1 MFGIGRVVLA
11 SFPAN
16 MNREQSSPPRTPQR
30 KVFGGKMM
38 LSPRTPVKVTRGK
51 IGAVS
56 PQTPKSMGRVS
67 SASSSSSSPM
77 KILARS
83 SMKSFKSGI
92 GKASSKVKVSKNV
105 AKHVMK
111 IAMKK
116 NPKSMKKGKSKPM
129 KSSWI
134 LHTSEFCFVNPKV
147 LEGARAAKGQVGLLH
162 HHVGLAYQDW
172 HNWKSHNKGYG
183 ESLSTTW
190 KSFFGNQNN
199 L

>member
-162 HHVGLAYQDW
+162 HHVGLAY
-172 HNWKSHNKGYG
+172 
-183 ESLSTTW
+183 
-190 KSFFGNQNN
+190 
-199 L
+199 